1 MLRKIDF
8 KLGDNIVTSSSAT
21 PSYLYIENPNLV
33 EITATVDQLEVVK
46 LKLEQDAS
54 IVFDSFPTLTF
65 TGKVSDINSTPTTSS
80 SVTTYTI
87 KITMDKGDNQIF
99 SGMSAKVNIVIEGK
113 KDALIV
119 GTSFIEKV
127 GGKSVVLKKNG
138 TKTERTEVV
147 TGITN
152 ATNTE
157 IVSGVSEGDTIIRKV
172 ATSAASSSKTSLIPT
187 PGSGNR
193 SSSSSS
199 SSSSRSSGSDAGGPP
214 PGM

>member
-1 MLRKIDF
+1 MDF

-119 GTSFIEKV
+119 GTSFIEKM
-127 GGKSVVLKKNG
+127 GGKSIVLKKNG

-157 IVSGVSEGDTIIRKV
+157 IISGVSEGDTIIRKV
-172 ATSAASSSKTSLIPT
+172 ATSATSSSKTSLIPT